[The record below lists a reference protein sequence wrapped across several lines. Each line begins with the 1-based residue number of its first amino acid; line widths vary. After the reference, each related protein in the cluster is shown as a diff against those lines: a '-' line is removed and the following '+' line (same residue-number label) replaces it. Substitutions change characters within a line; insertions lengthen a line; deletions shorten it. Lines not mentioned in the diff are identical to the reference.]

1 MMKTREVRKA
11 KENPTK
17 VFESPAEVLSA
28 DMPVAEKRAILE
40 NWENEA
46 HQLQAAADESMT
58 GGEPSRLSEI
68 RRAIDKLRSAD
79 TA

>member
-11 KENPTK
+11 KENPTRI
-17 VFESPAEVLSA
+17 FESPAEVLSA
-28 DMPVAEKRAILE
+28 DMPVAEKLAILE

-46 HQLQAAADESMT
+46 HQLQTAADESMT

-68 RRAIDKLRSAD
+68 RGAIDKLKSAGI
-79 TA
+79 A